1 MYADELADAR
11 RLLLAE
17 YDDVMA
23 EGAETDLPLLL
34 MPLVELETIAGE
46 LDLAGTYAGE
56 CTSAAA
62 ASGATAQ
69 LACAH
74 AARAMLLAWR
84 GPEDACRADAER
96 GIEAGLRCGV
106 LYAVA
111 IACRALGLLSFA
123 AGDPA
128 AAHASLG
135 LVTEALAGRGM
146 IDPGFIPVRAAM
158 DDIEALIRMGELDT
172 ATGLLEPLA
181 AAAVR
186 LDRASALAITG
197 RCQALLASARGDD
210 ESAFE
215 SVAAALSAHAR
226 IDAPLEAARTELV
239 ASEVARRARRTH
251 EARGHAEAA
260 AATFD
265 DRGATLWAGRART
278 ELARLER
285 RRATAAGG
293 GELTQTEYTVADA
306 VAAGRTNREVATEL
320 SMGLRT
326 VEAHLSAIYRKLGV
340 RSRSE
345 LAARWPEL
353 TPHSDAIK

>member
-1 MYADELADAR
+1 
-11 RLLLAE
+11 
-17 YDDVMA
+17 MA
-23 EGAETDLPLLL
+23 EGAETDLPILL
-34 MPLVELETIAGE
+34 MPLVELETTAGE
-46 LDLAGTYAGE
+46 LELAATYAGE
-56 CTSAAA
+56 GSSAAT

-84 GPEDACRADAER
+84 GPEDECRADVER

-123 AGDPA
+123 AADPA

-146 IDPGFIPVRAAM
+146 VDPGFIPVRAVL

-172 ATGLLEPLA
+172 AKGLLDPFA
-181 AAAVR
+181 ATAVR
-186 LDRASALAITG
+186 LDRASALATTG
-197 RCQALLASARGDD
+197 RCLALLASARGDD
-210 ESAFE
+210 DKALAYVE
-215 SVAAALSAHAR
+215 AALSAHAR
-226 IDAPLEAARTELV
+226 IDAPLEQARTELV
-239 ASEVARRARRTH
+239 ASEVARRGRRTTEARR
-251 EARGHAEAA
+251 HAEAA
-260 AATFD
+260 TALFD
-265 DRGATLWAGRART
+265 EHGATLWAVRAHA

-285 RRATAAGG
+285 RRTTSAGG
-293 GELTQTEYTVADA
+293 GELTQTEYTVAEA
-306 VAAGRTNREVATEL
+306 VAGGRTNREVAAEL

-326 VEAHLSAIYRKLGV
+326 VEAHLSAIYRKLGI

-345 LAARWPEL
+345 LAARWPQVA
-353 TPHSDAIK
+353 PRSDALN